1 MSIGDRIRDLRWDRR
16 LKQVELARRA
26 GIAQNTLSRIEIGET
41 TPSVPTVVKIADVLE
56 VPTSELLKELAV
68 AGKAEA
74 PLPGPAKELDQ
85 RLGDLRAMANT
96 IARDW
101 ETLTY
106 DLRAL
111 ADQPGLTD
119 REVERAFHDSGRVGR
134 TLYEVSEVYRER
146 LSNAFAALSEDE
158 RKLRIE
164 AAAAQIERLTKYAE
178 AVSDAAVSVAWAAD
192 RKRDAERVRREAEAE
207 REGVLRR
214 IQQHPQAG

>member
-146 LSNAFAALSEDE
+146 LSDAFAALSEDE

-164 AAAAQIERLTKYAE
+164 AAAAQIERLAKHAE
-178 AVSDAAVSVAWAAD
+178 AVSDAAVSVAWAANEPD
-192 RKRDAERVRREAEAE
+192 QAKRIEEAAEAALSNVVPFPAS
-207 REGVLRR
+207 R
-214 IQQHPQAG
+214 AG